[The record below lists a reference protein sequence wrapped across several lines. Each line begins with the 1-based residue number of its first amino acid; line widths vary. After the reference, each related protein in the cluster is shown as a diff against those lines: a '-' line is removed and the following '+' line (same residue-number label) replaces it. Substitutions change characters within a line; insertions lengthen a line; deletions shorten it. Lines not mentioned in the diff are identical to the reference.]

1 MTYTDPQ
8 EWPVALLADAAAMNE
23 QVRDNLNHVRHTAGG
38 QVPATVP
45 VRRFRSSTQT
55 LTATRTYYGRVH
67 GGGSVSVSSIHF
79 EVSTS
84 TGNVSVATYDTSS
97 TARSAVPNSRQA
109 TSGAVACPATGGG
122 SVSLGSTVTV
132 VTGQSWFALSCSGA
146 PVLVGT
152 QTPASSNM
160 GSGIAYQQ
168 STHPAPSTA
177 GTLTAIVGCPLLVG
191 Y

>member
-8 EWPVALLADAAAMNE
+8 SWPVALLVDAADMNTY
-23 QVRDNLNHVRHTAGG
+23 VRDNLNHVRHTAAG
-38 QVPATVP
+38 QVPATIP
-45 VRRFRSSTQT
+45 VRRFRNSTQT

-67 GGGSVSVSSIHF
+67 GGGSVSVSHLHF
-79 EVSTS
+79 EVATS
-84 TGNVSVATYDTSS
+84 AGNVSVATYDTSS

-122 SVSLGSTVTV
+122 SVSLGATVTV
-132 VTGQSWFALSCSGA
+132 VTGQSWFAISNSGGC
-146 PVLVGT
+146 VLVGA
-152 QTPASSNM
+152 QTPTSSNM
-160 GSGIAYQQ
+160 GLGIAYQQ

-177 GTLTAIVGCPLLVG
+177 GTLTAIMGVPLLVG